1 MINIYRYLPEYSSD
15 QFNHATT
22 IDTGHRRNIFSVKFM
37 PKSGDNK
44 VISCAGD
51 SEVRIF
57 DLERSGAYLPDGT
70 HQHLSTTSTSAKV
83 FRSHHGAVK
92 RIVTEGSPFYFLT
105 CSEDG
110 EVRQWDIRQPS
121 TAYPKPTP
129 HWGGDS
135 SNDNLPP
142 PLISYRDY
150 NISLYTLSCSAAQP
164 HYLALGG
171 THLHCFLHDR
181 RMLGRDKLRERSG
194 AFSPSYCSDS
204 ELDAICQAT
213 RCVRKFAPHGQP
225 TMTRTTT
232 AQITAC
238 KLGNY
243 NPNELVVSWTG
254 DNIYHFDIRRDDE
267 DTVKTFSTN
276 GVKSSLKTRKRKRA
290 SNGSNGILSEEG
302 DVRGQS
308 RSRTLS
314 SELPDEATNPLH
326 GSKYALRVQLRD
338 GSSRDIPIRDGDG
351 DGDDNAEDDLP
362 NESVAEDGDA
372 ETIFGEMIRDLKTSM
387 FESSTMDGVNR
398 NWSEESPEQRDE
410 NNITILG
417 EIVPIFQVVD
427 ENVRHW
433 HYPTNPTSSAVHFQ
447 QKMRD
452 DRNKVWRFVQC
463 AGTIIRVLLRM
474 SVHTINPELQDAL
487 QSFDIVRAAPRES
500 SRPLDTHEQFCYDF
514 IKAVLLWVD
523 SGVGAVVMG
532 FQADPDHHN
541 HYERRQPV
549 SKDADLEAL
558 HSQLFPY
565 LRNLATNRPIVPCDP
580 LDDGKRA
587 ALFATEVDAVNALE
601 MAMQIPFADLVGGDE
616 EKGFTKDSGF
626 PTSQSRDKAMRTWV
640 VSVSRALLE
649 SATTEMNYNL
659 VETAFDGP
667 LTNLKL
673 LHNLRNRSWVDRP
686 ANEPWMEELGE
697 RLANGGSWEGP
708 GEDNSDDDNDQGDDT
723 DSDDNNHGGNADS
736 DDDSDD
742 DRPAFY
748 GRDYKVRSKA
758 AKDVPCTMHTRF
770 YKGHCNIETTKDVNF
785 FGLRDEYVM
794 SGSDCGNFFIW
805 DKMTGQNVN
814 VLAGDGEVVNVLQ
827 RKDWGFPYLEFPIWD
842 TKERHPLTNSAAHPH
857 EPIIAVSG
865 IDSTIKIFSPDARS
879 RRDAGL
885 ANGVEEADQTTFSS
899 ILGHSRDRGGN
910 GDDTANNREAADG
923 EYEGYERS
931 PRGLHSRQRLHE
943 AYEIESTNEM
953 RNQRGLEGSFIST
966 SVVQVHPQLNDPQ
979 AATSADIE
987 MTDYAP
993 ADSSESSGSWH

>member
-1 MINIYRYLPEYSSD
+1 MINIYRYLPEYSAE
-15 QFNHATT
+15 QFSLATT
-22 IDTGHRRNIFSVKFM
+22 IDSGHRRNIFSVKFM

-51 SEVRIF
+51 SEVRVF

-121 TAYPKPTP
+121 TAYPKPKP
-129 HWGGDS
+129 HWGGDG

-181 RMLGRDKLRERSG
+181 RMIGRDKLRERGG

-267 DTVKTFSTN
+267 DTVKTLSTD
-276 GVKSSLKTRKRKRA
+276 GAKASPRTRKRKRA
-290 SNGSNGILSEEG
+290 SDASNGVLSEEG
-302 DVRGQS
+302 DARGHS

-314 SELPDEATNPLH
+314 SEVPDEAINSQRA
-326 GSKYALRVQLRD
+326 SKYALRVQLRD
-338 GSSRDIPIRDGDG
+338 GSSHDIPIRDSNGDG
-351 DGDDNAEDDLP
+351 EDNAENDRPIESDGEDDGADTLF
-362 NESVAEDGDA
+362 S
-372 ETIFGEMIRDLKTSM
+372 EMIRDLKTSM

-398 NWSEESPEQRDE
+398 NWSEESPEERDE
-410 NNITILG
+410 TNITILG

-427 ENVRHW
+427 ENVRRW
-433 HYPTNPTSSAVHFQ
+433 PYPTNPTSSEVHFQ

-474 SVHTINPELQDAL
+474 SAHTIDPELREAL
-487 QSFDIVRAAPRES
+487 QSFDTVRPAPRES

-523 SGVGAVVMG
+523 SGVGAVLG
-532 FQADPDHHN
+532 EFQADPEHHN
-541 HYERRQPV
+541 HYARRQPV

-558 HSQLFPY
+558 HAQLFPY
-565 LRNLATNRPIVPCDP
+565 LKSLATNRSVVPCDP
-580 LDDGKRA
+580 LDSGKRA
-587 ALFATEVDAVNALE
+587 PLFATEVDAVNALE
-601 MAMQIPFADLVGGDE
+601 KAMKIPFADLVGDDE
-616 EKGFTKDSGF
+616 EKGFKKENGV
-626 PTSQSRDKAMRTWV
+626 PASQSRDKAIRTWV
-640 VSVSRALLE
+640 ISVSRALLE
-649 SATTEMNYNL
+649 SATTEINFNL

-667 LTNLKL
+667 LTGLKL
-673 LHNLRNRSWVDRP
+673 LRDLRSRNWAHRP
-686 ANEPWMEELGE
+686 PNEPWMEELGD
-697 RLANGGSWEGP
+697 RLANGGSWEEP
-708 GEDNSDDDNDQGDDT
+708 EHNDSDDDNQHGDDT
-723 DSDDNNHGGNADS
+723 DSDENDHEDADS
-736 DDDSDD
+736 DDDDSDD
-742 DRPAFY
+742 DHPMFT
-748 GRDYKVRSKA
+748 GRDYKVRAKA
-758 AKDVPCTMHTRF
+758 AKNVPCTMHTRF

-785 FGLRDEYVM
+785 YGLRDEYVM
-794 SGSDCGNFFIW
+794 SGSDCGNLFIW
-805 DKMTGQNVN
+805 DKTTGQIVQ

-827 RKDWGFPYLEFPIWD
+827 GWSHAFPYFRFPVWNE
-842 TKERHPLTNSAAHPH
+842 KERRPLTSAIAHPY
-857 EPIIAVSG
+857 EPMIAVSG
-865 IDSTIKIFSPDARS
+865 IDSTIKIFSPDARN
-879 RRDAGL
+879 RRDAAL
-885 ANGVEEADQTTFSS
+885 ANGVEEADHSTFSS
-899 ILGHSRDRGGN
+899 ILGHSRDRDGNN
-910 GDDTANNREAADG
+910 GDDPADNREAVEG
-923 EYEGYERS
+923 EYEGHERS
-931 PRGLHSRQRLHE
+931 LKGLRGRQRLHE
-943 AYEIESTNEM
+943 VYEIQSRNEM

-966 SVVQVHPQLNDPQ
+966 SVVQVQDQHELPATAEVNYVDTDN
-979 AATSADIE
+979 AAED
-987 MTDYAP
+987 
-993 ADSSESSGSWH
+993 